1 MENKAYKNIID
12 EVHRQAKAA
21 GTLGRQIKYVGLSHD
36 VFFTFFHEASTNAFG
51 YSGIYDQVNPNEF
64 TINKWPIIK
73 IDGIQTI
80 NVVSESHD
88 LIYGCQMT
96 IRARKSW
103 WATQPMWIMARFVEA
118 SLAATLTMLKRVKT
132 LSLEYQKKA
141 SKKYQIVHQ
150 QAAWWC
156 ADFWLQRGYHVKNLL
171 RIVRENWK
179 KKRRYVSKVK
189 RLTKPKSIK
198 ASDVKMIT
206 IKPVADW
213 DGFSSVEIWKEI
225 FKPALSYR
233 GNHRA
238 FVREQQSY
246 IGDARMAGAW

>member
-1 MENKAYKNIID
+1 MGNRAYKNIID
-12 EVHRQAKAA
+12 EVHRQAKVAR
-21 GTLGRQIKYVGLSHD
+21 TKSRQVKYVGLSHD

-80 NVVSESHD
+80 NVVSESYD
-88 LIYGCQMT
+88 LIA
-96 IRARKSW
+96 AR
-103 WATQPMWIMARFVEA
+103 Q
-118 SLAATLTMLKRVKT
+118 ATLFARTCWLAMQPVYQIAHFVRVT
-132 LSLEYQKKA
+132 LSAMLEQFEKEKLESAERQKVA
-141 SKKYQIVHQ
+141 SKNYLVRQ
-150 QAAWWC
+150 QAAWWF

-179 KKRRYVSKVK
+179 KKRRYVSKVE
-189 RLTKPKSIK
+189 RLTKPKLRK
-198 ASDVKMIT
+198 ASEFKMT
-206 IKPVADW
+206 TVKPVADW
-213 DGFSSVEIWKEI
+213 DGFSSVEIWKEV
-225 FKPALSYR
+225 FRPALSYR

-246 IGDARMAGAW
+246 TGDARMAGAW